1 MKIKMILVSM
11 LAIAAL
17 TGCSKKDEGSGP
29 PEINDTDV
37 AYLSLKI
44 ETQNPV
50 ARSSEESGD
59 PNESALKTLYLM
71 LFDDAGNIVGIPGT
85 SNYMIEITD
94 ASSKP
99 KSVKVSAAATKLL
112 VVANPGTK
120 LKAVIQGI
128 NVTTTYTTVN
138 AAIKDI
144 ARGEIVDDASPVT
157 RGFTMINGGDETG
170 KDAGDKID
178 DPLIKIGDK
187 IQKITETVD
196 EEAAKAAAEEDK
208 NRVTIRI
215 ERLSSKVELK
225 LKGDDNANIVVS
237 PVGATFTFGNWTLD
251 AVNGSFYPF
260 AEKTLLSVTHT
271 AGGSYTNT
279 FYTRDPNFTDD
290 VGIVKATIN
299 NTTFDPILVS
309 PYTWKAAKATTYSTE
324 NTMAAAEQKFKNTT
338 RVVVKGTYYPKGYAS
353 GTDWFNFAGENYD
366 GLTKL
371 QAAYNDVN
379 AGPNFKAACE
389 KMFDKIKEYAQ
400 KNSGVSLIGTT
411 FATLKESDLLQVKNG
426 GEVIKNGRN
435 PVIRW
440 YQKGLCY
447 YYYEIR
453 HDNVTTKEM
462 DFGKYGVVRNNW
474 YKLTLATVNGPG
486 TPWYPSIDNP
496 GPGDPDPEDPIDKSV
511 GYLGIIVEVDPW
523 IVWENEI
530 GI

>member
-1 MKIKMILVSM
+1 M
-11 LAIAAL
+11 
-17 TGCSKKDEGSGP
+17 
-29 PEINDTDV
+29 
-37 AYLSLKI
+37 
-44 ETQNPV
+44 
-50 ARSSEESGD
+50 
-59 PNESALKTLYLM
+59 
-71 LFDDAGNIVGIPGT
+71 
-85 SNYMIEITD
+85 
-94 ASSKP
+94 
-99 KSVKVSAAATKLL
+99 
-112 VVANPGTK
+112 
-120 LKAVIQGI
+120 
-128 NVTTTYTTVN
+128 
-138 AAIKDI
+138 
-144 ARGEIVDDASPVT
+144 
-157 RGFTMINGGDETG
+157 
-170 KDAGDKID
+170 
-178 DPLIKIGDK
+178 
-187 IQKITETVD
+187 
-196 EEAAKAAAEEDK
+196 K
-208 NRVTIRI
+208 NR
-215 ERLSSKVELK
+215 
-225 LKGDDNANIVVS
+225 
-237 PVGATFTFGNWTLD
+237 
-251 AVNGSFYPF
+251 AV
-260 AEKTLLSVTHT
+260 L
-271 AGGSYTNT
+271 
-279 FYTRDPNFTDD
+279 
-290 VGIVKATIN
+290 
-299 NTTFDPILVS
+299 
-309 PYTWKAAKATTYSTE
+309 PY
-324 NTMAAAEQKFKNTT
+324 Q
-338 RVVVKGTYYPKGYAS
+338 YY
-353 GTDWFNFAGENYD
+353 NFAGENYD

-426 GEVIKNGRN
+426 GEVIKDGRN